1 MITEQDLKEAIAE
14 LQGRRNPTSTD
25 CQKLAAYYT
34 ILDHLADVTDDEIR
48 GASAMSLY
56 SHAEPSNVPEVIS
69 YNFNNQALNDSLNG
83 RTSDYAYWLLDEL
96 MTACSVLDMRLY
108 SFIERKLKE

>member
-1 MITEQDLKEAIAE
+1 MITLDDLDEAIAE
-14 LQGRRNPTSTD
+14 LQGRRAPTSTD
-25 CQKLAAYYT
+25 CIKLAAYYIIKDNLT
-34 ILDHLADVTDDEIR
+34 PEKP
-48 GASAMSLY
+48 SEMPLY
-56 SHAEPSNVPEVIS
+56 SRAEPSNVPEVIS
-69 YNFNNQALNDSLNG
+69 YNFNNQALNDGLNG

>member
-1 MITEQDLKEAIAE
+1 MITLDDLDEAIAE
-14 LQGRRNPTSTD
+14 LQGRRAPTSTD
-25 CQKLAAYYT
+25 CIKLAAYYIIKDNLT
-34 ILDHLADVTDDEIR
+34 PEKPSEMPSETP
-48 GASAMSLY
+48 LY
-56 SHAEPSNVPEVIS
+56 SRAEPSEAETIIN
-69 YNFNNQALNDSLNG
+69 YKFNNQALNDSLNG

>member
-1 MITEQDLKEAIAE
+1 MITVDDLNEAIAE
-14 LQGRRNPTSTD
+14 LEGRRTPTSTD
-25 CQKLAAYYT
+25 CIKLAAYYIIKDNLT
-34 ILDHLADVTDDEIR
+34 PETPSE
-48 GASAMSLY
+48 MPLY
-56 SHAEPSNVPEVIS
+56 SRAEPQNAPEIIS